1 MADNREM
8 LLKRVQICDFILV
21 ETNEYLDT
29 HPNDQAALDYF
40 KKYNEMRRTA
50 AKEFTE
56 KYGPLN
62 MWDFEGGN
70 RWNWVDDP
78 WPWEKQ

>member
-1 MADNREM
+1 MEDNREM

-40 KKYNEMRRTA
+40 KKYNGNAPHCCQRVHR
-50 AKEFTE
+50 KIWPL
-56 KYGPLN
+56 KYVGL
-62 MWDFEGGN
+62 
-70 RWNWVDDP
+70 
-78 WPWEKQ
+78 